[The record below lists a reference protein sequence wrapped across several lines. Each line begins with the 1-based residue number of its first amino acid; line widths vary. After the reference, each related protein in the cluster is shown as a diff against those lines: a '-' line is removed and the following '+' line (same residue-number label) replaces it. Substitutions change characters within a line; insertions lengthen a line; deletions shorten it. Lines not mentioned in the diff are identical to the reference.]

1 MAALVTMVVPSV
13 AAGEWRYHL
22 HLEKAKAPVGSAACW
37 AVCWAVCWAK
47 NLAEGLVGGWA
58 ES

>member
-37 AVCWAVCWAK
+37 AVCWAK
-47 NLAEGLVGGWA
+47 GLAEGLVGGWA